1 MWRLTR
7 TANGRAYSW
16 APVGPRSTDNWLAA
30 LTPRGFVHTR
40 HVGVASGLS
49 AVAAGWC
56 TSAISESESVARA
69 VKPDLRICH
78 SLCIVCDLSSH
89 TQTPGKG
96 GRGAKVTER
105 QRGTMRGTARRDPE
119 AGTRRAAG
127 IWRIGLF
134 TLAAALPVAARASAP
149 RPRTPPRPRR

>member
-30 LTPRGFVHTR
+30 LTPRGFVHSR
-40 HVGVASGLS
+40 HVGVASGLSLS

-56 TSAISESESVARA
+56 TSVISESESVARA

-96 GRGAKVTER
+96 G
-105 QRGTMRGTARRDPE
+105 
-119 AGTRRAAG
+119 
-127 IWRIGLF
+127 L
-134 TLAAALPVAARASAP
+134 
-149 RPRTPPRPRR
+149 

>member
-30 LTPRGFVHTR
+30 LTPRGFVHSR

-56 TSAISESESVARA
+56 TSVISESESVARA

-96 GRGAKVTER
+96 GLGPK
-105 QRGTMRGTARRDPE
+105 
-119 AGTRRAAG
+119 
-127 IWRIGLF
+127 
-134 TLAAALPVAARASAP
+134 
-149 RPRTPPRPRR
+149 

>member
-56 TSAISESESVARA
+56 TSVISESESVARA

-78 SLCIVCDLSSH
+78 SLCIVCVISVL
-89 TQTPGKG
+89 TPKPP
-96 GRGAKVTER
+96 AK
-105 QRGTMRGTARRDPE
+105 
-119 AGTRRAAG
+119 AA
-127 IWRIGLF
+127 
-134 TLAAALPVAARASAP
+134 
-149 RPRTPPRPRR
+149 